1 MEALFFENAFNYTH
15 LYKLLKIEEFNCSLA
30 YMIDRNKYT
39 KLNVILKEHSI
50 EVSND
55 DITIAIILFVG
66 FENEEYEVLKNKPNL
81 HIITFSEVVP
91 EMVEFKDLNVKYFN
105 QMSLL
110 YTNLSISE
118 NEQNRRMRILRSLK

>member
-1 MEALFFENAFNYTH
+1 MEALFFESTNNYTH

-30 YMIDRNKYT
+30 YMVDQKKHIN
-39 KLNVILKEHSI
+39 LNVILKEHSV
-50 EVSND
+50 EVSNK

-66 FENEEYEVLKNKPNL
+66 FENEEYEALKSKPNL
-81 HIITFSEVVP
+81 HIITFSEMVP
-91 EMVEFKDLNVKYFN
+91 EMVEFKNLNVKYYN

-118 NEQNRRMRILRSLK
+118 NVQNRRMRILRSLK